1 MRDIYR
7 LELEQRKSNKT
18 FWNRLFSEPKYDI
31 HMFKNGTKVGTLA
44 FSRTREESLDIQ
56 EIFGNTILYSSEG
69 VIKDPT
75 VKDEKTKNQWL
86 FVFYVPRSIGGAA
99 PHLEA
104 IFEPGKLEEAKQYIC
119 DSGLSLSLEIH
130 TCIWDGKGRL
140 PLFGNTTLIDSAEE
154 IKDRIEF
161 QRLKKKFYG

>member
-7 LELEQRKSNKT
+7 LELEECKSNKT
-18 FWNRLFSEPKYDI
+18 CWNRLFGEPKYDI
-31 HMFKNGTKVGTLA
+31 HMFKNGTRVCTLA

-56 EIFGNTILYSSEG
+56 EIFNNTILYSSEG
-69 VIKDPT
+69 VIKDPV

-86 FVFYVPRSIGGAA
+86 FVFYVPRSIGGAGQIQ
-99 PHLEA
+99 A
-104 IFEPGKLEEAKQYIC
+104 IFEPENLEEAKQYIC
-119 DSGLSLSLEIH
+119 DSGFSLSLEIR
-130 TCIWDGKGRL
+130 TCAWDGKGRL
-140 PLFGNTTLIDSAEE
+140 PLFGNTTLIDTAEE